1 MSKYVI
7 LILLY
12 LIDKC
17 LLKKKSSPYSK
28 RLPLQREWDHSFFD
42 NATADFLFIRP
53 SGNPLDAKGFENMW
67 SSGDLV
73 LESAEITKV
82 HKFELLGSNA
92 AICVFTLGSKFTYKG
107 TQNDDLPTVTSIFKK
122 IDEKWKVAWMQ
133 RSSGQSD
140 MTLWNE

>member
-1 MSKYVI
+1 MSSKEEI
-7 LILLY
+7 LSILEAFA
-12 LIDKC
+12 
-17 LLKKKSSPYSK
+17 STE
-28 RLPLQREWDHSFFD
+28 RMGSFFLD

-82 HKFELLGSNA
+82 HKFEHLGSNA
-92 AICVFTLGSKFTYKG
+92 AMCVFTLGSKFTYKG
-107 TQNDDLPTVTSIFKK
+107 TKNDDLPTVTSIFKK